1 MYEKNGDLG
10 VAAPRLDES
19 AGCGME
25 ELVAQRPG
33 AETGSV
39 LKRARVRA
47 AIVPHM
53 GRARCRVVV
62 FADEVIAERLVRLGL
77 DADEIPGASG
87 AEDDEVGIPV
97 FATKTVKW
105 DDALRI
111 GVGQDEVTG
120 GK

>member
-1 MYEKNGDLG
+1 M
-10 VAAPRLDES
+10 
-19 AGCGME
+19 
-25 ELVAQRPG
+25 
-33 AETGSV
+33 

-47 AIVPHM
+47 AIRADTLEPH
-53 GRARCRVVV
+53 GPPPVVV
-62 FADEVIAERLVRLGL
+62 FADEVIAERLVRFGL
-77 DADEIPGASG
+77 DADEEFPGASG

-111 GVGQDEVTG
+111 GVGQDEVTL